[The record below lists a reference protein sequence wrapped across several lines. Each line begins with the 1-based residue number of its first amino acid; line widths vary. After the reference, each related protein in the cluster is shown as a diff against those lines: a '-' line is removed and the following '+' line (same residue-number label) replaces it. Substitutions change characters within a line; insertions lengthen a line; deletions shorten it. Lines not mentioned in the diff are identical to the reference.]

1 MSRALVV
8 RLSRLRDIGRPHVWS
23 TGRIPL
29 PFPPAPC
36 HFARFGG
43 ERDGRAE
50 LDEYCKTQTNGRD
63 SLSTF
68 PANADVLGASAW
80 VDHWQAVPP
89 VPKYLQIPTPPF
101 ATLGSPCPLFLPTPV
116 NGLQAKKVRSG
127 DCELRRSLVVGDLS
141 QPLVSSLYA
150 LAQVAPT
157 VDLSTVAV
165 WVVLGPW
172 GTRGVLCLNPPMA
185 RPFLFLCGSSLP
197 ICSQI
202 CPACQSVLSCQPVDC
217 TPFSARTCRVV
228 FCRVSCSLSLGVRV
242 CGLSPLPSCSF
253 VRSVP
258 CTATNQTA
266 AVPFPPLLPRLRTLS
281 LSPHKSRPIDF
292 SPAASQPASPVQP
305 SHWKPSL
312 LSQLI
317 SQLSQ
322 LDAKPQPSSRQPS
335 SPSLLLPSSASPRSQ
350 KQGPRSRSR
359 STPSTPRDLEATDI
373 QRAKEQR
380 QIVVIYWTCP
390 PALAHRH
397 HLAQRGDNPF
407 RSTSFSACLNCLL
420 ASSPDQPTCLTQPG
434 PVFVEAIHCLVLPPT
449 AHDNPFLSRLH
460 QFLHSSLSVYA
471 SILEPDPVPRPL
483 FHFATAAR

>member
-1 MSRALVV
+1 MLEPTHGPTVSVPLRVEPSNLQPN
-8 RLSRLRDIGRPHVWS
+8 LSRLP
-23 TGRIPL
+23 
-29 PFPPAPC
+29 
-36 HFARFGG
+36 
-43 ERDGRAE
+43 GRAF
-50 LDEYCKTQTNGRD
+50 
-63 SLSTF
+63 LS
-68 PANADVLGASAW
+68 ACRLY
-80 VDHWQAVPP
+80 P
-89 VPKYLQIPTPPF
+89 VFCPYL
-101 ATLGSPCPLFLPTPV
+101 PC
-116 NGLQAKKVRSG
+116 R
-127 DCELRRSLVVGDLS
+127 
-141 QPLVSSLYA
+141 
-150 LAQVAPT
+150 
-157 VDLSTVAV
+157 
-165 WVVLGPW
+165 
-172 GTRGVLCLNPPMA
+172 
-185 RPFLFLCGSSLP
+185 
-197 ICSQI
+197 
-202 CPACQSVLSCQPVDC
+202 VLSC
-217 TPFSARTCRVV
+217 VV
-228 FCRVSCSLSLGVRV
+228 FSLYCVCV

-420 ASSPDQPTCLTQPG
+420 AFLARLSTNRRASLSQDPSSLRPFIALSS
-434 PVFVEAIHCLVLPPT
+434 LLPPT
-449 AHDNPFLSRLH
+449 TIPF
-460 QFLHSSLSVYA
+460 SLAFTNFFIPACRSTPA
-471 SILEPDPVPRPL
+471 
-483 FHFATAAR
+483 F